1 MGNVEIIYCLGID
14 IEVVVEGDEIFEV
27 GFLFDLNNNE
37 YKKKGRIGD
46 FQNGFWNF
54 NDFYNLI
61 LDNNS
66 NFMFILDE
74 MMWDVNVMVLDSEGD
89 MVFSGFNFENVLEIL
104 SDILDVGDY
113 IV

>member
-46 FQNGFWNF
+46 F
-54 NDFYNLI
+54 
-61 LDNNS
+61 
-66 NFMFILDE
+66 
-74 MMWDVNVMVLDSEGD
+74 
-89 MVFSGFNFENVLEIL
+89 
-104 SDILDVGDY
+104 
-113 IV
+113 

>member
-1 MGNVEIIYCLGID
+1 
-14 IEVVVEGDEIFEV
+14 
-27 GFLFDLNNNE
+27 
-37 YKKKGRIGD
+37 
-46 FQNGFWNF
+46 
-54 NDFYNLI
+54 
-61 LDNNS
+61 
-66 NFMFILDE
+66 MFILDE